1 MNKEKIK
8 VFTAFS
14 GYDSQCL
21 ALNRLKDYDKNFDY
35 ELVGWSEIDKHAI
48 LAHDALFPEAKGLNY
63 GDISKVDWKS
73 VPDFDLFTY
82 SSPCFVAG
90 TKVIVKH
97 DLSKS
102 WFKYKDIQDI
112 REGDYVLTHTHQYKK
127 VIETFVSVYRKNLLK
142 IKLYGGRDITTVVC
156 TMNHPFYVYRNGEF
170 QWIQASDLNTET
182 DWIAN
187 YSNARRIMPLVI
199 NGELVENRVDDY
211 TITKIESITV
221 VENDS
226 CLVYNM
232 EVEDDHSYTANTMF
246 VHNCTDFSS
255 AGLQA
260 GGTEGSGTRSSLLWE
275 CKRTIEEK
283 RPKYLL
289 FENVVA
295 LLSKKFIN
303 VFEKW
308 VKLVNS
314 MGYNSYYQVLNAK
327 DYGIAHNRPRVFMVS
342 VRKDI
347 GFPYT
352 FPGPIDERPHLY
364 EYLQPDSEIDPKYW
378 RTQERKAHY
387 LELNEDAVAKLDN
400 PKNSFA
406 GYDVIPCGVY
416 CHSSDR
422 FNSPPIYDIAR
433 CLKAESIE
441 SGILY
446 KKDGEWFER
455 LFTQRECFRLMGLTD
470 EEYDRLASVVSLHQ
484 QSRMAGNS
492 IVVDVI
498 YHIFRKLF
506 TDIEPDKYTQNVLF

>member
-63 GDISKVDWKS
+63 GDISKVDWKN

-82 SSPCFVAG
+82 SSPC
-90 TKVIVKH
+90 
-97 DLSKS
+97 
-102 WFKYKDIQDI
+102 
-112 REGDYVLTHTHQYKK
+112 
-127 VIETFVSVYRKNLLK
+127 
-142 IKLYGGRDITTVVC
+142 
-156 TMNHPFYVYRNGEF
+156 
-170 QWIQASDLNTET
+170 
-182 DWIAN
+182 
-187 YSNARRIMPLVI
+187 
-199 NGELVENRVDDY
+199 
-211 TITKIESITV
+211 
-221 VENDS
+221 
-226 CLVYNM
+226 
-232 EVEDDHSYTANTMF
+232 
-246 VHNCTDFSS
+246 TDFST

-295 LLSKKFIN
+295 LLSNKFIN

-308 VKLVNS
+308 VKLVRS
-314 MGYNSYYQVLNAK
+314 MGYNSYYQILNAK

-342 VRKDI
+342 IRNDI
-347 GFPYT
+347 DLPYT
-352 FPGPIDERPHLY
+352 FPGTIDERPHLY
-364 EYLQPDSEIDPKYW
+364 EYLQPDSEVDPKYW
-378 RTQERKAHY
+378 RTPERKNHY
-387 LELNEDAVAKLDN
+387 LELNKDAIAKLDN
-400 PKNSFA
+400 KKNSFA
-406 GYDVIPCGVY
+406 GYDVIPCGLY
-416 CHSSDR
+416 CHCSDR
-422 FNSPPIYDIAR
+422 FNSAPIYDIAR

-470 EEYDRLASVVSLHQ
+470 EEYDKLSSVVTPHQ
-484 QSRMAGNS
+484 QSKMAGNS